1 MLIAILILCIANT
14 LWLLVLT
21 GSTYNLV
28 TGSEKA
34 MKDYYDRETMRILT
48 AMFNKDRLIE
58 AMQAGDEVE
67 I

>member
-1 MLIAILILCIANT
+1 MLTAILILCIINS

-21 GSTYNLV
+21 GSTYNLI
-28 TGSEKA
+28 TGADKSIKH
-34 MKDYYDRETMRILT
+34 YIDREAMRVLT

-58 AMQAGDEVE
+58 AIQSGEEVE